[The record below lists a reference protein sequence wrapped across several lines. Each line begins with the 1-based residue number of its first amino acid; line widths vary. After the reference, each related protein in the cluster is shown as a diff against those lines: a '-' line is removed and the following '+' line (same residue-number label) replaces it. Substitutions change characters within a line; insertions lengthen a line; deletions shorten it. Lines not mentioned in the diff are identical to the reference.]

1 MTQTKS
7 LKVNRYPIILT
18 VTIMLLVAVLL
29 LSFLFGAKTTSIQ
42 VVYDAIFHYNPKIEE
57 HNILRRIR
65 IPREIGAVIVGMAL
79 AVSGAVMQGV
89 TRNGLADPG
98 LLGLNAGAS
107 MMLALTLAVIPNAG
121 YFTLML
127 AGFVGAGIGG
137 ILVMSVGSS
146 KRGGFSP
153 MRLVLAGAA
162 VSALLTAASEGIALI
177 FRLNQTLTFW
187 SVGGV
192 SGTTWKQLMISTPIV
207 IVILIVLIIMS
218 RQLTILSLGDTL
230 SKGLGQN
237 STFVRYTSLIATM
250 FLAGIAVSIVGQ
262 IAFVGLMVPHIVR
275 FMVGTDYKRVIPL
288 SAVLGGFILLFADMI
303 ARMLGEAP
311 IGAVISIIGVP
322 FFLYLVRRDG
332 KIL

>member
-1 MTQTKS
+1 M
-7 LKVNRYPIILT
+7 
-18 VTIMLLVAVLL
+18 
-29 LSFLFGAKTTSIQ
+29 
-42 VVYDAIFHYNPKIEE
+42 
-57 HNILRRIR
+57 
-65 IPREIGAVIVGMAL
+65 
-79 AVSGAVMQGV
+79 
-89 TRNGLADPG
+89 
-98 LLGLNAGAS
+98 
-107 MMLALTLAVIPNAG
+107 
-121 YFTLML
+121 
-127 AGFVGAGIGG
+127 
-137 ILVMSVGSS
+137 
-146 KRGGFSP
+146 
-153 MRLVLAGAA
+153 
-162 VSALLTAASEGIALI
+162 
-177 FRLNQTLTFW
+177 NQTLTFW

-237 STFVRYTSLIATM
+237 STVVRYTSLVATM

-288 SAVLGGFILLFADMI
+288 SALLGGFILLFADMI